1 MAWVVDVRRAGLY
14 LAILTVGLAGCGTVG
29 GWFGMGET
37 TSAKTKPAELAEIK
51 ATVTLAKAWEASV
64 GPGRP
69 YVFTPA
75 SDGQAAYAAGKD
87 GRIVKLDLATG
98 REVWRTDSGQTLS
111 AGVGV
116 GDGLVLVGTPK
127 GELLAYRAAD
137 GQPAWKAKLSGEIL
151 TVPVAGAGMVA
162 ARGNDGKIW
171 LLDARD
177 GKQRWVYSRGL
188 PARIRREPGNLLLTG
203 RAVFAGHPGGK
214 LTALSLA
221 NGGPLWETNVALPR
235 GTTELERIADVAGA
249 LAADEQMVCAGAY
262 QGRLGCFDQSNGN
275 AVWSREFSGLTGVEM
290 GERFVYAA
298 DEHAILQAH
307 DKLRG
312 TSLWRQDKLR
322 ERKLGTP
329 LALTSQVAVADF
341 QGYVHLLNLEDG
353 ALIARAATDGSPVVG
368 QMLPLNSGLIA
379 QTANGG
385 IYAFR
390 VQ

>member
-1 MAWVVDVRRAGLY
+1 MRRSGLFIA
-14 LAILTVGLAGCGTVG
+14 LLGIAVLGSGCGTVG
-29 GWFGMGET
+29 GWFGWGE
-37 TSAKTKPAELAEIK
+37 SAAPRAKPAELAELK
-51 ATVTLAKAWEASV
+51 PTVSLSRAWEASV
-64 GPGRP
+64 GTGRP
-69 YVFTPA
+69 YLFTPA
-75 SDGQAAYAAGKD
+75 SDGQAAYAAGKE

-98 REVWRTDSGQTLS
+98 RELWRTESGQTLS

-116 GDGLVLVGTPK
+116 GEGLVLVGTPK
-127 GELLAYRAAD
+127 GELLAYQASD
-137 GQPAWKAKLSGEIL
+137 GQLAWKAALSGEIL
-151 TVPVAGAGMVA
+151 TAPVAGNGMVA

-188 PARIRREPGNLLLTG
+188 PALILREPGNLLLTG
-203 RAVFAGHPGGK
+203 RALFAGHPGGK

-235 GTTELERIADVAGA
+235 GATELERIADVAGP
-249 LAADEQMVCAGAY
+249 LAADERTVCAAAY
-262 QGRLGCFDQSNGN
+262 QGRLGCFDQNNGN

-290 GERFVYAA
+290 GERFLFAA

-307 DKLRG
+307 DNLRG

-322 ERKLGTP
+322 DRKLATP
-329 LALTSQVAVADF
+329 LVLASQIAVGDF
-341 QGYVHLLNLEDG
+341 QGYVHLLNIEDG
-353 ALIARAATDGSPVVG
+353 ALVGRAATDGSPVVG

-385 IYAFR
+385 VFAFR
-390 VQ
+390 TQ